1 MQDTTIIYILVGL
14 VLLILMVGVTT
25 KPLKLVKNILS
36 KIVIAALL
44 LFFLNV
50 CVNQFGIYVPINFVT
65 VGISAAL
72 GIPGICSLVAIDY
85 FLI

>member
-1 MQDTTIIYILVGL
+1 MQDTTIIYIIVGL
-14 VLLILMVGVTT
+14 ILLVLMVGVTS
-25 KPLKLVKNILS
+25 KPIKLAKNILS

-50 CVNQFGIYVPINFVT
+50 CVNQFGIYIPINFVT
-65 VGISAAL
+65 VGVGAVL

-85 FLI
+85 FLV